1 MAPITTSQM
10 RKIYVTA
17 KERGMDSD
25 LLHIHIQMLTGKE
38 SLKQLTIS
46 EAVKVIDSLEGKAV
60 SERKMTDKQF
70 WYIQVL
76 MRELGWTDEEG
87 KPDFKR
93 LDGFC
98 SKYYRIDHY
107 KWLTPSVAS
116 KVIEGL
122 KNMQKNKEEQ
132 V

>member
-1 MAPITTSQM
+1 MTPITTSQM

-122 KNMQKNKEEQ
+122 KSMQKNKEEQ
-132 V
+132 A

>member
-132 V
+132 A

>member
-1 MAPITTSQM
+1 MTPITASQM

-132 V
+132 A

>member
-46 EAVKVIDSLEGKAV
+46 EAVKVIDSLEGKVV
-60 SERKMTDKQF
+60 SDRKMTDKQF
-70 WYIQVL
+70 WYIQAL

-132 V
+132 A

>member
-1 MAPITTSQM
+1 MTPITTSQM

-46 EAVKVIDSLEGKAV
+46 EAVKVIDSLEGKAA

-70 WYIQVL
+70 WYIQTL

-132 V
+132 A